1 MVVVDEQLR
10 AHTPSKISRQHLDD
24 VDDGQDEA
32 STSPATTTPAHRA
45 SPFDHLL
52 HFSHQS
58 STLSSVSSAPTPSS
72 TTSSTPSTSRN
83 NSPTPPPGP
92 CVVLPR
98 PVRPNTSL
106 SSSALPAYPPL
117 HHPTTTAAY
126 PYPAYYPLT
135 SFANNPSAGPEATT
149 SLATSSSNTSTLPPP
164 VPMLTTPGAGPV
176 IDLQFLSQL
185 YLQASPYLL
194 PGLFS
199 TATATTSSSS
209 TSSSSTT
216 MSGGHH
222 QQAPPPGYHPGI
234 HLQQQVFHQ
243 AMALAQLHPLPLHQH
258 HHHQQHIS
266 PPASVHRESSTALA
280 PITPARSLD
289 RHVPNHQHQQHQ
301 HHDHQRHQS
310 AGLRAGGDR
319 MSALESILAR
329 AERHAQEENARNL
342 ARGIKRE
349 KSEPRYGDD
358 DYASPSRLDRIKRRR
373 TDSNSSDSD
382 YSPSSAGSQRRTQS
396 DDDEH
401 HHRGQPTFT
410 SSSSGSSDDDED
422 DESGG
427 GARRAAG
434 KHQGVV
440 GTGMREMLYKRRQAS
455 PKQVVLLEQVF
466 AVEPIPTSATKLRL
480 SEVLNMSPKRV
491 TVWFKNKRARQ
502 KKKGIPLPNSCTTA
516 TTTAT
521 TASTGATSSPGGPT
535 TTSSVRT
542 SPIDRKFATSSAS
555 SSSSTTAACSSPP
568 SARRRGDQHLTFHYF
583 ADRDGDDSAAAP

>member
-1 MVVVDEQLR
+1 MVVVDEQLQAR
-10 AHTPSKISRQHLDD
+10 TPNKIGGQHLDQ
-24 VDDGQDEA
+24 VDDGDAGQDEA
-32 STSPATTTPAHRA
+32 TTTSAHRP
-45 SPFDHLL
+45 SLFGHHL

-58 STLSSVSSAPTPSS
+58 STPTPPS
-72 TTSSTPSTSRN
+72 TTSSPPSTFSRN
-83 NSPTPPPGP
+83 NSPTPLPGP

-106 SSSALPAYPPL
+106 SSALPAYPPL
-117 HHPTTTAAY
+117 HHHHHATTTATTTAAAY
-126 PYPAYYPLT
+126 PYPAYYPLA
-135 SFANNPSAGPEATT
+135 SFANNPSAGATT
-149 SLATSSSNTSTLPPP
+149 SSSTSPCSNASTLPPP

-199 TATATTSSSS
+199 TATATTSSSTS
-209 TSSSSTT
+209 SSSSTT

-222 QQAPPPGYHPGI
+222 QAGVFAQSAGQQAPPPGYHPGI

-243 AMALAQLHPLPLHQH
+243 AMALAHLHPLPHHQH
-258 HHHQQHIS
+258 QQQQHIS
-266 PPASVHRESSTALA
+266 PPASVHRESTALT
-280 PITPARSLD
+280 PLTPARSLD
-289 RHVPNHQHQQHQ
+289 GHVPNHQH
-301 HHDHQRHQS
+301 HHNHQRHQS
-310 AGLRAGGDR
+310 AGFSAGGDR

-349 KSEPRYGDD
+349 KSGYGD
-358 DYASPSRLDRIKRRR
+358 DYASPSRSDRLKRRR

-382 YSPSSAGSQRRTQS
+382 YSPSSAGGQRRTQS

-401 HHRGQPTFT
+401 HHRGHPTFT

-422 DESGG
+422 DENGG
-427 GARRAAG
+427 GARRSAG

-516 TTTAT
+516 TAT
-521 TASTGATSSPGGPT
+521 TATSSPGGPT
-535 TTSSVRT
+535 TTTSVRT
-542 SPIDRKFATSSAS
+542 SPIDRKFPTSSAS
-555 SSSSTTAACSSPP
+555 SSSSTTTASSSPP
-568 SARRRGDQHLTFHYF
+568 ARRRGDQHLTFHYF
-583 ADRDGDDSAAAP
+583 ADRDSDDSAGAAP

>member
-1 MVVVDEQLR
+1 
-10 AHTPSKISRQHLDD
+10 
-24 VDDGQDEA
+24 
-32 STSPATTTPAHRA
+32 
-45 SPFDHLL
+45 
-52 HFSHQS
+52 
-58 STLSSVSSAPTPSS
+58 
-72 TTSSTPSTSRN
+72 
-83 NSPTPPPGP
+83 
-92 CVVLPR
+92 
-98 PVRPNTSL
+98 
-106 SSSALPAYPPL
+106 
-117 HHPTTTAAY
+117 
-126 PYPAYYPLT
+126 
-135 SFANNPSAGPEATT
+135 
-149 SLATSSSNTSTLPPP
+149 
-164 VPMLTTPGAGPV
+164 MLTTPGAGPV

-258 HHHQQHIS
+258 HHHQLHIS

-516 TTTAT
+516 TAT
-521 TASTGATSSPGGPT
+521 TATSSPGGPT
-535 TTSSVRT
+535 TTTNVRT
-542 SPIDRKFATSSAS
+542 SPIDRKFPTPSAS
-555 SSSSTTAACSSPP
+555 SSSSTTSASSSPP
-568 SARRRGDQHLTFHYF
+568 PARRRGDQHLTFHYF
-583 ADRDGDDSAAAP
+583 ADRDGDDSAAP